1 LSEIKVDIRQIGSS
15 VIEENN
21 RKVFINL
28 SRPELV
34 ESIIRNS
41 EGSLSREG
49 AVLVRTGEFTGRSP
63 DDKYIVDYG
72 NAYDQ
77 EIDWGKT
84 NQSMKPENFEK
95 LLLET
100 IDYIKTKNI
109 FIQDVQAGSD
119 SRHQRKIRIISEFA
133 WSALFCKNLFI
144 EFPIGQDIAPDFLV
158 IQAPGYKPNKS
169 FDFLRSSTFI
179 VLDFE
184 KRIILIGNTQYA
196 GEIKKSIFTVM
207 NRLMPSENVLPMH
220 CSANIGKNG
229 DTSLFFGL
237 SGTGKTTLSSD
248 PHRALIGDDEHG
260 WSNEGVFNFEGGC
273 YAKTINLQ
281 KKYEPLIWDA
291 VHSFGSILENVVY
304 DPSTRA
310 IDFTDGSITENTRG
324 AYDLSKIKNYVPS
337 GKGSHPNNI
346 FFLSADAF
354 GVLPPISILKGQQI
368 LDYFLAGYTA
378 KLAGTERGLGAEP
391 IATFSSC
398 FGAPFL
404 PLPPL
409 TYAKMLLKKI
419 EENNS
424 QVWLINTGWI
434 GGDYSTGKRIEL
446 PYTRAMISAALN
458 NQINFDDTTGIPE
471 FGLFIPKVVP
481 GVPGRVLDQ
490 RKMWKSID
498 QYKSNA
504 NKLQKQFAVTLERF

>member
-1 LSEIKVDIRQIGSS
+1 MSLNKTDISQICTS
-15 VIEENN
+15 VIEENSN
-21 RKVFINL
+21 RVFVNL

-34 ESIIRNS
+34 ESIIKNS
-41 EGSLSREG
+41 EGILSTAG

-72 NAYDQ
+72 KEYDQ

-84 NQSMKPENFEK
+84 NQRINPENFNK

-100 IDYIKTKNI
+100 ISYIKTNKI
-109 FIQDVQAGSD
+109 YVQDVQVGSD
-119 SRHQRKIRIISEFA
+119 TRHQRKIRIISEFA

-144 EFPIGQDIAPDFLV
+144 ENPIDQSIEPDFLV
-158 IQAPGYKPNKS
+158 IQAPGFKADPS

-179 VLDFE
+179 VIDFE
-184 KRIILIGNTQYA
+184 KRIVLIGNTQYA

-207 NRLMPSENVLPMH
+207 NRLLPSEDVLPMH
-220 CSANIGKNG
+220 CSANIGTKG

-281 KKYEPLIWDA
+281 QKYEPLIWDA

-304 DPSTRA
+304 NPSTRV

-337 GKGSHPNNI
+337 GKGNHPNNI

-354 GVLPPISILKGQQI
+354 GVLPPISILRGHQI
-368 LDYFLAGYTA
+368 LNYFLAGYTA

-404 PLPPL
+404 PLSPI

-419 EENNS
+419 EETKS

-434 GGDYSTGKRIEL
+434 GGDYNTGKRIKL
-446 PYTRAMISAALN
+446 PYTRAMISSALN
-458 NQINFDDTTGIPE
+458 NQINVNDTIEISE
-471 FGLFIPKVVP
+471 FGLFIPKYVA
-481 GVPGRVLDQ
+481 GVPGRILDQ
-490 RKMWKSID
+490 RNMWKSLD
-498 QYKSNA
+498 MYQSTAK
-504 NKLQKQFAVTLERF
+504 KLQKQFAVALERF